1 MRVSNSLWQ
10 RGQLMRRFPFA
21 RGIWIKALQRG
32 QVRKR
37 NVLTCLILRSNRE
50 NRFLTGFVR
59 DRNFSFSRRRFS
71 IFFEKDLKIDQSMNI
86 HRTMLKMGD
95 LKKAP
100 TTINTRHRTFEALYS
115 SSAPYLPVMKRASAY
130 LILFIPKTP

>member
-37 NVLTCLILRSNRE
+37 NALMFLILRSNLE
-50 NRFLTGFVR
+50 NRFLTGFVS
-59 DRNFSFSRRRFS
+59 DRYFSFSRRLFS
-71 IFFEKDLKIDQSMNI
+71 IFFENNQKIDQSMNI
-86 HRTMLKMGD
+86 HRAMFKTGD
-95 LKKAP
+95 LKNAP
-100 TTINTRHRTFEALYS
+100 AHT
-115 SSAPYLPVMKRASAY
+115 
-130 LILFIPKTP
+130 